1 MNFLRSGTLGFYRTL
16 PIFRDTAKLV
26 SFTDFHL
33 RKEVEDQGKKISTGR
48 SWKVDE
54 LRVKSTED
62 LHKLWYVL
70 LKEKNALKS
79 DFILKKK
86 AYHAAGP
93 QGRMGK
99 VRVTMARLLTV
110 VNERK
115 KICNEYRKSLE
126 EEYIAKQREEYERS
140 VEEERKRKELE
151 PEVPEITFNLLR
163 AKYND
168 LKRGIDNTDYI
179 KKALEISNN
188 KKQEKEYLD
197 AKYDY
202 KNKRVVKEPTEED
215 KADPNVILG
224 FKSGILEQL
233 NTGRYKISQQEV
245 LRSHVRNWKMLDL
258 KQKRKLLGVINA
270 RRAGD
275 ARGEFLKE
283 LNLLGQKIAY
293 DKLQDQK
300 AGRVSL

>member
-1 MNFLRSGTLGFYRTL
+1 MNFLRSGTLGFYKTL
-16 PIFRDTAKLV
+16 PFLRDTTKLTA
-26 SFTDFHL
+26 FTDFHL
-33 RKEVEDQGKKISTGR
+33 RKEVEDQGKKVSTGR
-48 SWKVDE
+48 SWKVEE
-54 LRVKSTED
+54 LRLKSNED

-86 AYHAAGP
+86 AFGASGP
-93 QGRMGK
+93 QGRMSK

-110 VNERK
+110 INERK
-115 KICNEYRKSLE
+115 KVCNQYRKNLE
-126 EEYIAKQREEYERS
+126 EEYIAKQREEYER
-140 VEEERKRKELE
+140 VLEQDRKRKELE

-163 AKYND
+163 AKFND

-179 KKALEISNN
+179 KKALDISKA
-188 KKQEKEYLD
+188 KKDEKEFLD

-215 KADPNVILG
+215 KANPNVILG

-245 LRSHVRNWKMLDL
+245 LRSHVKNWKSLDL
-258 KQKRKLLGVINA
+258 KQKRKVLGVINA

-275 ARGEFLKE
+275 ARDEFLKE

-293 DKLQDQK
+293 DKLQAQ
-300 AGRVSL
+300 